1 MSVNLIYKE
10 YKSSSEVWKHFLRAE
25 NGSTAKCKLCP
36 AIIKISARSTKGL
49 HTHLRTKHNMN
60 LNLVDSVSSNV
71 ENPAPGMGTSSAS
84 QSGSF
89 SSTASRLDESAS
101 SSATSV
107 SQKRK
112 KLTDYFP
119 LEKKVS
125 MEERVC
131 RMIAKDGIPFA
142 KFITSIDLRELF
154 ESEGHR
160 LPSSASTIQT
170 MLMAYGASI
179 RKKTFD
185 ELEALK
191 KLEKRFTL
199 TFDEWTSLRN
209 RRYLNLNLHLF
220 TGGAAN
226 IWNLGLARIEGR
238 FPAEACVTALEK
250 KLQDFKIDLN
260 LDVIAVTTDGAAVMK
275 KVGRLLSAHHQLCFA
290 HGLQLAVLEVLYNK
304 RQEQEEEEIQAEV
317 LENRPDNESD
327 NESEDGN
334 DEQGNFLVEEEIQEE
349 ELLPQYRELIQK
361 VRKIVKVF
369 SSKSPVKNDLLQK
382 YIKAEFGKELQ
393 LILDCR
399 TRWSS
404 LASMLSRFNEVK
416 HCISKALID
425 LKLTSSSFS
434 FTDEEFMTLT
444 DIELAL
450 EPVKLAVNVL
460 CREDATLVTAE
471 TTLRFMINKLN
482 RQNTRLSQE
491 LVVSL
496 SRRIKERRTSIT
508 AVLLYLENPKKYL
521 EKDSRSA
528 SMEDDPFFYPRKAT
542 LRTEIKCLIE
552 RLVSDAQPETEN
564 QQVEDNEEDMPLS
577 RLLDEPSPTLE
588 EELER
593 SLRTEWLPESRPAV
607 RAPTRDNSLD
617 LILKR
622 EMTLFECGGNRG
634 KYLETVYTYVKSIP
648 PTSVEAE
655 RAFSAAGY
663 LCNKIRS
670 NLKDETL
677 DTLSFLRKHFQKK

>member
-1 MSVNLIYKE
+1 
-10 YKSSSEVWKHFLRAE
+10 
-25 NGSTAKCKLCP
+25 
-36 AIIKISARSTKGL
+36 
-49 HTHLRTKHNMN
+49 
-60 LNLVDSVSSNV
+60 
-71 ENPAPGMGTSSAS
+71 
-84 QSGSF
+84 
-89 SSTASRLDESAS
+89 
-101 SSATSV
+101 
-107 SQKRK
+107 
-112 KLTDYFP
+112 
-119 LEKKVS
+119 
-125 MEERVC
+125 
-131 RMIAKDGIPFA
+131 
-142 KFITSIDLRELF
+142 
-154 ESEGHR
+154 
-160 LPSSASTIQT
+160 
-170 MLMAYGASI
+170 MAYGASI
-179 RKKTFD
+179 RKKTIG
-185 ELEALK
+185 ELETLK
-191 KLEKRFTL
+191 KLQKRFTL

-220 TGGAAN
+220 IGGAATAN
-226 IWNLGLARIEGR
+226 IWNLGLVRIEGR

-250 KLQDFKIDLN
+250 KLQDFEIELN
-260 LDVIAVTTDGAAVMK
+260 LDVIAATTDGAAVMK

-304 RQEQEEEEIQAEV
+304 RHEQQEEEMQAEV
-317 LENRPDNESD
+317 LGNRPDNESD
-327 NESEDGN
+327 NESEDDN
-334 DEQGNFLVEEEIQEE
+334 DEQGNFSVEEEIQAE

-369 SSKSPVKNDLLQK
+369 SSKSPVKNDLLQQ

-434 FTDEEFMTLT
+434 FTDEEYMTLT
-444 DIELAL
+444 HIEQAL

-460 CREDATLVTAE
+460 CREDATLITAE

-482 RQNTRLSQE
+482 LQNTRLSQE

-528 SMEDDPFFYPRKAT
+528 SVEDNPFFYPSKAT
-542 LRTEIKCLIE
+542 LRTEMKCLIE
-552 RLVSDAQPETEN
+552 RLMSDVQPETEN
-564 QQVEDNEEDMPLS
+564 QQDDDSEDDMPLS
-577 RLLDEPSPTLE
+577 TLPSHTLE

-593 SLRTEWLPESRPAV
+593 SLRTEWVAESRAAV
-607 RAPTRDNSLD
+607 RVPTRDNSTD

-634 KYLETVYTYVKSIP
+634 KYLEAVYTYVKSIP

-677 DTLSFLRKHFQKK
+677 DTLSFLRKYFQKK